1 MEEIKIVVTTEDEDG
16 EMVPYEDG
24 ATDEEFDDLVK
35 TVGEQAKK
43 PPANPKT
50 DRGAVDFVR

>member
-24 ATDEEFDDLVK
+24 ATDAEFDELVK
-35 TVGEQAKK
+35 TVGESIKK
-43 PPANPKT
+43 APNQSE
-50 DRGAVDFVR
+50 D